1 MAGLGLK
8 TFLSAVEMVQQAL
21 RMKREDFWSPQVCKL
36 KYVSFTS
43 EFPEVNEAQFFWA
56 CEQWIQ
62 SSGTKDFPRF
72 PTWNQLMGALYN
84 TENGAANRSWGFKR
98 DLPQYLS
105 PTPEQQAM
113 LPATAVSIAGA
124 ADPKNAAAYDRY
136 ISPHA
141 PMLPSVT
148 AATGDGDAREWAEYL
163 HSLADRA
170 DAKAG

>member
-8 TFLSAVEMVQQAL
+8 TFLSAVEMVQQSL

-62 SSGTKDFPRF
+62 SSKSEFRCF

-105 PTPEQQAM
+105 PTAEQQAM
-113 LPATAVSIAGA
+113 LPAAAVSIAGA
-124 ADPKNAAAYDRY
+124 ADPKNAAAYDHY
-136 ISPHA
+136 VSPHA